1 MRPGTLR
8 LQHRIVIPFVA
19 VAVLTTAAA
28 AYVAVSV
35 VSRTLASRV
44 DEQIRSAAA
53 LVSQSDFA
61 LSPQILGSVKKIVGA
76 DVVTFSTSGQVVATT
91 VDRGRTALLASVTA
105 PDVIRTVAAS
115 TTAAPIR
122 IPVTCDVPCEA
133 AFHRVTTR
141 PDTLVAVVADT
152 SELIAATRSIT
163 RTILITAVLSVI
175 AMILVSQ
182 VVVRRVTRPLSA
194 LVAFTREVAPGAP
207 ALRAPAGEDEVGQ
220 LGVAFNAMLDRLDQS
235 QAALVQSEKLALAG
249 LLAARVAHDIRNP
262 LSSIKMQTQ
271 LLQSRTRGDAD
282 NQAMTEAVL
291 ADIQTVELVVRD
303 LLELARP
310 GAVRLKPTSL
320 GDLVRDLLVQLGPQ
334 FRHRKIDVQTT
345 LDERLPPIPLDADR
359 FRQALLNVVLN
370 AADAMPS
377 GGALSL
383 ATRLSADRSTVEL
396 DVCDDGVGIDPAIL
410 PHVFDPFVSTKR
422 DGVGLG
428 LVNARAVVDSHGG
441 RIEIAARAPRGTRVT
456 IALPIRDAA
465 HG

>member
-1 MRPGTLR
+1 MPGTLR

-19 VAVLTTAAA
+19 IAVLTTAAA

-35 VSRTLASRV
+35 LSRTLASRV
-44 DEQIRSAAA
+44 DEQIRSAAT
-53 LVSQSDFA
+53 LVGQSDFA
-61 LSPQILGSVKKIVGA
+61 LNPQILGSVKKIVGA
-76 DVVTFSTSGQVVATT
+76 DVITFTTSGVVVATT
-91 VDRGRTALLASVTA
+91 VDRGRTALVSSVTA
-105 PDVIRTVAAS
+105 PEIIRAVSAS
-115 TTAAPIR
+115 TSAGPMQ
-122 IPVTCDVPCEA
+122 IPVGCDVPCEVAFQRVA
-133 AFHRVTTR
+133 AR

-163 RTILITAVLSVI
+163 RTILITAVFSVA
-175 AMILVSQ
+175 AMMLVSQ
-182 VVVRRVTRPLSA
+182 IVVRRVTKPLGA
-194 LVAFTREVAPGAP
+194 LVDFSREAAPGA
-207 ALRAPAGEDEVGQ
+207 RASRARAGDDEVGQ
-220 LGVAFNAMLDRLDQS
+220 LGLAFNAMLDRLDHS

-310 GAVRLKPTSL
+310 GALHLKPTKL
-320 GDLVRDLLVQLGPQ
+320 GDLVLDLTAQLGPQ
-334 FRHRKIDVQTT
+334 FRHRKIQVETAFDGG
-345 LDERLPPIPLDADR
+345 LPPIPLDADR

-377 GGALSL
+377 GG
-383 ATRLSADRSTVEL
+383 RLSFAARMSTDESTIEL
-396 DVCDDGVGIDPAIL
+396 DVCDDGTGIDAAIL

-428 LVNARAVVDSHGG
+428 LVNARAVVESHGG
-441 RIEIAARAPRGTRVT
+441 QIEIAARAPRGTRVT
-456 IALPIRDAA
+456 IALPVRDAA

>member
-1 MRPGTLR
+1 MPPRTLR

-28 AYVAVSV
+28 AYVAVTV
-35 VSRTLASRV
+35 LSRTLASRV

-61 LSPQILGSVKKIVGA
+61 QSPQILGSVKRLVGA
-76 DVVTFSTSGQVVATT
+76 DVVTFSTKGELIATT
-91 VDRGRTALLASVTA
+91 VDRGRAALLSAVTS
-105 PDVIRTVAAS
+105 PDVVRATSGAAG
-115 TTAAPIR
+115 TPVLLPIM
-122 IPVTCDVPCEA
+122 CDTPCEVA
-133 AFHRVTTR
+133 VSRVSGR

-152 SELIAATRSIT
+152 SQQQAATRSIA

-182 VVVRRVTRPLSA
+182 IVVRRVTQPLSA
-194 LVAFTREVAPGAP
+194 LVAFTRQADPGA
-207 ALRAPAGEDEVGQ
+207 ATSRAPSGADEVGQ
-220 LGVAFNAMLDRLDQS
+220 LGAAFNAMLDRLDQS
-235 QAALVQSEKLALAG
+235 QARLVQSEKLALAG

-262 LSSIKMQTQ
+262 LSGIKMQTQ

-282 NQAMTEAVL
+282 NQEMTRAIL

-310 GAVRLKPTSL
+310 GALRLKPTAL
-320 GDLVRDLLVQLGPQ
+320 DDFVRDLLAQLGAQ
-334 FRHRKIDVQTT
+334 FRHRKITVTT
-345 LDERLPPIPLDADR
+345 DFAAGAPRIPLDADR
-359 FRQALLNVVLN
+359 FRQALLNVVMN
-370 AADAMPS
+370 AADAMPE
-377 GGALSL
+377 GGTLHF
-383 ATRLSADRSTVEL
+383 ATRLLPDRSTIEL
-396 DVCDDGVGIDPAIL
+396 DVCDDGTGIDPSIL

-428 LVNARAVVDSHGG
+428 LVNAKAVVDSHGG
-441 RIEIAARAPRGTRVT
+441 RIEIAARAPHGTRVT